1 LPFVY
6 GYYIQFCLR
15 GYEIILLFF
24 KKLDR
29 IYLNYIDDLGIDRM
43 KIKNIEIEN
52 FRLLDKIEINLEDIT
67 TAVVGKNNSG
77 KTSFSEIFNIFMN
90 SRKFEFEDFSI
101 NSHQNFYDSFL
112 TFTQINYENKEEK
125 VLELIKSIPKIKLL
139 LDVAYSEEDIWTN
152 IKPFI
157 SSLNERSSIKIIF
170 EYTPRNTEKFFQTI
184 KSAIDKSDSDLLDEI
199 KIIFSSHYKT
209 VIKPYSES
217 ENMDEVNFSDVEK
230 LLQCHF
236 IEAQRDLEDSKSS
249 NTKLSSI
256 FQKEYDHRTK
266 NEDNSSDELIE
277 VTDNANEEIEEK
289 LNIFFK
295 DFVDSFKEFGFPGI
309 DNERLELQSNIVV
322 ENLFKN
328 NVRLVYNH
336 NDNILPEKYNGLG
349 YKNLMYI
356 ISKILSFEILHQ
368 DKKCD
373 LNLLFIE
380 EPEAHM
386 HPQMQRVFIE
396 NITNFLREKNFNV
409 QVIISTHSSHILTNA
424 EFESIRYFSKNRYS
438 TCVKDLKKFS
448 NELSEPAILNFLKQY
463 LTLDK
468 SELFFADKAILF
480 EGVVER
486 LMMPIFINKLDSQSE
501 TKLSEQYISYIEVG
515 GAYMNK
521 FKELLKFLDI
531 KTLIITDID
540 SIDVNNARKKVEIT
554 EDTTLE
560 TSNVCLKQ
568 WLPQKEKIQDLL
580 IASEDEKIDGRI
592 RVAYQTKLNETNIKC
607 GRSFEEA
614 FILDN
619 LQYVFDNKEQL
630 LSIKNKLLKYTT
642 TEVIKQKSYD
652 IAKSIKKT
660 DFAFDLL
667 SNQDNFDV
675 PNYIKEGL
683 VWLSQH

>member
-1 LPFVY
+1 
-6 GYYIQFCLR
+6 
-15 GYEIILLFF
+15 
-24 KKLDR
+24 
-29 IYLNYIDDLGIDRM
+29 M
-43 KIKNIEIEN
+43 KITNIKIKN
-52 FRLLDKIEINLEDIT
+52 FRLLDNIEINLEDIT

-101 NSHQNFYDSFL
+101 NSHQKFQDAYKIYL
-112 TFTQINYENKEEK
+112 AINDENRDEK
-125 VLELIKSIPKIKLL
+125 GLELIEATPKIQLL
-139 LDVAYSEEDIWTN
+139 LDITYAEEDTWTN

-157 SSLNERSSIKIIF
+157 SSLEENDTIKVLF
-170 EYTPRNTEKFFQTI
+170 EYTPKNTEKFFQTI
-184 KSAIDKSDSDLLDEI
+184 KNAIDKNSNDLLDEI

-217 ENMDEVNFSDVEK
+217 ENMDEVDFSDVEK

-277 VTDNANEEIEEK
+277 VTDTANEEIEKK

-368 DKKCD
+368 NNKCD

-396 NITNFLREKNFNV
+396 NITNFLRIKNFNV
-409 QVIISTHSSHILTNA
+409 QVIITTHSSHILTNA
-424 EFESIRYFSKNRYS
+424 EFESIRYFSKNSYS
-438 TCVKDLKKFS
+438 SVVKDLKKFS
-448 NELSEPAILNFLKQY
+448 DDLNELQTLEFLKQY

-486 LMMPIFINKLDSQSE
+486 LMMPIFINKLDSQNG
-501 TKLSEQYISYIEVG
+501 TKLSEQYISYIKID

-521 FKELLKFLDI
+521 FKELLEFLDI

-540 SIDVNNARKKVEIT
+540 SININDSRKKVEIT
-554 EDTTLE
+554 DDITLE

-568 WLPQKEKIQDLL
+568 WLPKKDKIQDLL
-580 IASEDEKIDGRI
+580 NASDDEKIDNKI
-592 RVAYQTKLNETNIKC
+592 RVAYQTKLNEDDLKC

-619 LQYVFDNKEQL
+619 LQYVLNEKEQL
-630 LSIKNKLLKYTT
+630 LSIKNKLSIYTT
-642 TEVIKQKSYD
+642 TEEIKLNSYN

-667 SNQDNFDV
+667 SNQNNFDV

>member
-1 LPFVY
+1 
-6 GYYIQFCLR
+6 
-15 GYEIILLFF
+15 
-24 KKLDR
+24 
-29 IYLNYIDDLGIDRM
+29 M
-43 KIKNIEIEN
+43 KITNIKIEN
-52 FRLLDKIEINLEDIT
+52 FRLLDNIEINLEDIT

-101 NSHQNFYDSFL
+101 NSHQKFYDSFFI
-112 TFTQINYENKEEK
+112 FTQINGENKEEK
-125 VLELIKSIPKIKLL
+125 ILELIESIPKIKLL
-139 LDVAYSEEDIWTN
+139 LNVTYSEDDTWTN

-157 SSLNERSSIKIIF
+157 SSLEDNNAIKIIF
-170 EYTPRNTEKFFQTI
+170 EYSPKNTEKFLQTI
-184 KSAIDKSDSDLLDEI
+184 KNAIDKNSSNLLDEI
-199 KIIFSSHYKT
+199 KIIFSSQYKT
-209 VIKPYSES
+209 IIKPYSES
-217 ENMDEVNFSDVEK
+217 ENMDEVDFSDVEK

-256 FQKEYDHRTK
+256 FQKEYDHKTR
-266 NEDNSSDELIE
+266 NEDNSSEELIE
-277 VTDNANEEIEEK
+277 VTGTANKEIEKK
-289 LNIFFK
+289 LNKFFE

-309 DNERLELQSNIVV
+309 DNEKLELQSNIVV

-336 NDNILPEKYNGLG
+336 DDNILPEKYNGLG
-349 YKNLMYI
+349 YKNLIYI

-368 DKKCD
+368 DKKSD

-396 NITNFLREKNFNV
+396 KITRFLKEKNFNV
-409 QVIISTHSSHILTNA
+409 QVIITTHSSHLLTNA
-424 EFESIRYFSKNRYS
+424 KFESIRYFSKNTYS
-438 TCVKDLKKFS
+438 STVKDLKKFS
-448 NELSEPAILNFLKQY
+448 NELSEQQTLEFLKQY

-486 LMMPIFINKLDSQSE
+486 LMMPIFINKMDSQNRI
-501 TKLSEQYISYIEVG
+501 KLAEQYISYIEVG
-515 GAYMNK
+515 GRYMNK
-521 FKELLKFLDI
+521 FKELLKFLEI
-531 KTLIITDID
+531 ETLIITDID
-540 SIDVNNARKKVEIT
+540 SVEKKEIT
-554 EDTTLE
+554 NKKGKQQTTYSKCEIIDSSELN
-560 TSNVCLKQ
+560 TSNECLKN
-568 WLPQKEKIQDLL
+568 WLPRKEKIQDLL
-580 IASEDEKIDGRI
+580 NANNDEKIDDKI
-592 RVAYQTKLNETNIKC
+592 RVAYQTKLEEEDLKC

-619 LQYVFDNKEQL
+619 LQYVLDKKEQL
-630 LSIKNKLLKYTT
+630 LSIKNKLSPYSTI
-642 TEVIKQKSYD
+642 EEIKDNSYD

-667 SNQDNFDV
+667 SNQDDFDV
-675 PNYIKEGL
+675 PRYIKEGL
-683 VWLSQH
+683 IWLSQQ

>member
-1 LPFVY
+1 
-6 GYYIQFCLR
+6 
-15 GYEIILLFF
+15 
-24 KKLDR
+24 
-29 IYLNYIDDLGIDRM
+29 M
-43 KIKNIEIEN
+43 KITNIQIEN
-52 FRLLDKIEINLEDIT
+52 FRLLDNIEINLEVIT

-77 KTSFSEIFNIFMN
+77 KTSFSEIFNIFMGN
-90 SRKFEFEDFSI
+90 RKFEFEDFSI
-101 NSHQNFYDSFL
+101 NSQQKFYDSFFL
-112 TFTQINYENKEEK
+112 FQQINDDNKEEK
-125 VLELIKSIPKIKLL
+125 LKDLRIAVPKIKLL
-139 LDVAYSEEDIWTN
+139 LEVTYSEEDTWVN

-157 SSLNERSSIKIIF
+157 SSLDESSSIKILF
-170 EYTPRNTEKFFQTI
+170 EYTPKDTEKFFRII
-184 KSAIDKSDSDLLDEI
+184 KDYIEKNNSDLLDEI
-199 KIIFSSHYKT
+199 AKLFSLHYKIT
-209 VIKPYSES
+209 IKPYSEV
-217 ENMDEVNFSDVEK
+217 ENIEEVNFLDVEK

-256 FQKEYDHRTK
+256 FQKEYDYKTK
-266 NEDNSSDELIE
+266 TEDNSSDELTE
-277 VTDNANEEIEEK
+277 VTGKANNEIEKK
-289 LNIFFK
+289 LNEFFK
-295 DFVDSFKEFGFPGI
+295 NFVDSFKKFGFPGI
-309 DNERLELQSNIVV
+309 DNEKLELQSNIVV

-396 NITNFLREKNFNV
+396 NITKFLRAKNFNV
-409 QVIISTHSSHILTNA
+409 QVVITTHSSHILTNA
-424 EFESIRYFSKNRYS
+424 EFESIRYFSKNAYS
-438 TCVKDLKKFS
+438 SSVKDLKKFS
-448 NELSEPAILNFLKQY
+448 SELSEPQTLAFLKQY

-486 LMMPIFINKLDSQSE
+486 LMMPIFINKIDNENE

-515 GAYMNK
+515 GAYMDK
-521 FKELLKFLDI
+521 FKELLAFLNI
-531 KTLIITDID
+531 QTLIITDID
-540 SIDVNNARKKVEIT
+540 AIDINNSRKKVEIT
-554 EDTTLE
+554 NDPTFE
-560 TSNVCLKQ
+560 TSNSCLKK
-568 WLPQKEKIQDLL
+568 WLPQKKKILDLL
-580 IASEDEKIDGRI
+580 NTTIDEKIKNNV
-592 RVAYQTKLNETNIKC
+592 RVAYQTKLDGTDLKC

-619 LQYVFDNKEQL
+619 LQYVLNKKDNL
-630 LSIKNKLLKYTT
+630 ISIKNKLSEYTQI
-642 TEVIKQKSYD
+642 EEIKQNSYE

-683 VWLSQH
+683 LWLSQH

>member
-1 LPFVY
+1 
-6 GYYIQFCLR
+6 
-15 GYEIILLFF
+15 
-24 KKLDR
+24 
-29 IYLNYIDDLGIDRM
+29 M
-43 KIKNIEIEN
+43 KITNIKIEN
-52 FRLLDKIEINLEDIT
+52 FRLLDNIEINLEDIT

-101 NSHQNFYDSFL
+101 NSHQKFQNAYEIYLD
-112 TFTQINYENKEEK
+112 INDENRDEKE
-125 VLELIKSIPKIKLL
+125 LELIRATPKIHLL
-139 LDVAYSEEDIWTN
+139 LEVVYSEDDTWTN

-157 SSLNERSSIKIIF
+157 SSLEESNTIKIIF
-170 EYTPRNTEKFFQTI
+170 EYTPKNTEKFFQTI
-184 KSAIDKSDSDLLDEI
+184 KSAIDKNHSDLLDEI

-209 VIKPYSES
+209 IVKPYSES
-217 ENMDEVNFSDVEK
+217 ENMDEVDFSDVER
-230 LLQCHF
+230 LLQSHF

-256 FQKEYDHRTK
+256 FQKEYDHKTK

-277 VTDNANEEIEEK
+277 VTDTANKEIEEK
-289 LNIFFK
+289 LNEFFK

-336 NDNILPEKYNGLG
+336 DDNILPEKYNGLG

-396 NITNFLREKNFNV
+396 NITNFLRKKNFNV
-409 QVIISTHSSHILTNA
+409 QVVITTHSSHILANA
-424 EFESIRYFSKNRYS
+424 EFESIRYFSKNTYS
-438 TCVKDLKKFS
+438 STVKDLKKFS
-448 NELSEPAILNFLKQY
+448 SELSEPQTLEFLKQY

-486 LMMPIFINKLDSQSE
+486 LMMPIFINKLDSQNG
-501 TKLSEQYISYIEVG
+501 TKLAEQYISFIEVG
-515 GAYMNK
+515 GAYMSK
-521 FKELLKFLDI
+521 FKELLKFLEI

-540 SIDVNNARKKVEIT
+540 SVEKKEVTNKKGNQQVIYSKCEIIDSSELN
-554 EDTTLE
+554 
-560 TSNVCLKQ
+560 TSNECLKN
-568 WLPQKEKIQDLL
+568 WLPRKEKIQDLL
-580 IASEDEKIDGRI
+580 NANDDEKIDGKI
-592 RVAYQTKLNETNIKC
+592 RVAYQTKLDENNLKC

-619 LQYVFDNKEQL
+619 LQYVLDKKEQL
-630 LSIKNKLLKYTT
+630 LSIKNKLSPYSK
-642 TEVIKQKSYD
+642 TEEIKQNSYN

-667 SNQDNFDV
+667 SHQDNFAI
-675 PNYIKEGL
+675 PRYIREGL
-683 VWLSQH
+683 QWLSQH

>member
-1 LPFVY
+1 
-6 GYYIQFCLR
+6 
-15 GYEIILLFF
+15 
-24 KKLDR
+24 
-29 IYLNYIDDLGIDRM
+29 M
-43 KIKNIEIEN
+43 KITNIKIEN
-52 FRLLDKIEINLEDIT
+52 FRLLDSMEINLEEIT

-77 KTSFSEIFNIFMN
+77 KTSFSEIFNIFTS

-101 NSHQNFYDSFL
+101 NSQQKFYDSFFL
-112 TFTQINYENKEEK
+112 FQQINDENREEK
-125 VLELIKSIPKIKLL
+125 LKNLRASVPKIKLL
-139 LDVAYSEEDIWTN
+139 LEVTYSEEDTWVN

-157 SSLNERSSIKIIF
+157 SSLDESNSIKILF
-170 EYTPRNTEKFFQTI
+170 EYTPKNTEKFFRII
-184 KSAIDKSDSDLLDEI
+184 KDDIEENHTDLLDEVT
-199 KIIFSSHYKT
+199 KLFSLHYKT
-209 VIKPYSES
+209 TIKPYSEA
-217 ENMDEVNFSDVEK
+217 ENIDEVDFSDVEK

-256 FQKEYDHRTK
+256 FQKEYDHKTK
-266 NEDNSSDELIE
+266 TEDNSSDELTK
-277 VTDNANEEIEEK
+277 VTDNANDEIEKK
-289 LNIFFK
+289 LNEFFK

-309 DNERLELQSNIVV
+309 DNERLELQSNIIV

-336 NDNILPEKYNGLG
+336 DDNILPEKYNGLG

-396 NITNFLREKNFNV
+396 NITNFLRTKNFNV
-409 QVIISTHSSHILTNA
+409 QVIITTHSSHILTNA
-424 EFESIRYFSKNRYS
+424 EFESIRYFSKNAYS
-438 TCVKDLKKFS
+438 SNVKDLKKFS
-448 NELSEPAILNFLKQY
+448 NELSEPQTLEFLKQY

-486 LMMPIFINKLDSQSE
+486 LMMPIFINKLDRQDE

-521 FKELLKFLDI
+521 FKDLLKFLDI

-540 SIDVNNARKKVEIT
+540 SIDVNDSRKKVGIT
-554 EDTTLE
+554 DDITLE
-560 TSNVCLKQ
+560 TSNVCLKN
-568 WLPQKEKIQDLL
+568 WLPRKEKIQDLL
-580 IASEDEKIDGRI
+580 NANDDEKIDDKI
-592 RVAYQTKLNETNIKC
+592 RVAYQTKLDGEDLKC

-619 LQYVFDNKEQL
+619 LQYVLDKKGQL
-630 LSIKNKLLKYTT
+630 LSIQNRLSAYSTI
-642 TEVIKQKSYD
+642 EEIKQNSYD

-667 SNQDNFDV
+667 INRENFDV
-675 PNYIKEGL
+675 PRYIKEGL

>member
-1 LPFVY
+1 
-6 GYYIQFCLR
+6 
-15 GYEIILLFF
+15 
-24 KKLDR
+24 
-29 IYLNYIDDLGIDRM
+29 M
-43 KIKNIEIEN
+43 KITSIKIEN
-52 FRLLDKIEINLEDIT
+52 FRLLDNIEINLEDIT

-101 NSHQNFYDSFL
+101 NSHQKFKDAYEIYL
-112 TFTQINYENKEEK
+112 AINDENRDEK
-125 VLELIKSIPKIKLL
+125 GLELIKATPKIQLL
-139 LDVAYSEEDIWTN
+139 LDVTYLEEDTWTN

-157 SSLNERSSIKIIF
+157 SSLEENDTIKVLF
-170 EYTPRNTEKFFQTI
+170 EHTPKNTEKFFQII
-184 KSAIDKSDSDLLDEI
+184 KSAMDKNSSALLDEI
-199 KIIFSSHYKT
+199 KILFSSHYKT
-209 VIKPYSES
+209 VIRPYSES
-217 ENMDEVNFSDVEK
+217 ENMDEVDFSDVEK

-256 FQKEYDHRTK
+256 FQKEYDYRTK

-277 VTDNANEEIEEK
+277 VTDTANEEIEEK

-336 NDNILPEKYNGLG
+336 DDNILPEKYNGLG

-396 NITNFLREKNFNV
+396 NITNFLRTKNFNV
-409 QVIISTHSSHILTNA
+409 QVVITTHSSHILTNT
-424 EFESIRYFSKNRYS
+424 EFESIRYFSKNSYS
-438 TCVKDLKKFS
+438 STIKDLKKFS
-448 NELSEPAILNFLKQY
+448 NDLTDPQVLEFLKQY

-486 LMMPIFINKLDSQSE
+486 LLMPVFIKKLDIQSG
-501 TKLSEQYISYIEVG
+501 TNLSEQYISYIEIG

-521 FKELLKFLDI
+521 FKELLEFLDI

-540 SIDVNNARKKVEIT
+540 SIDVNNSRKKVEIT
-554 EDTTLE
+554 DNATLE

-568 WLPQKEKIQDLL
+568 WLPQQEKIQDLL
-580 IASEDEKIDGRI
+580 GASNDEKIDNKI
-592 RVAYQTKLNETNIKC
+592 RVAYQTKLDEEALKC

-614 FILDN
+614 FVLDN
-619 LQYVFDNKEQL
+619 LEYVLDKKEQL
-630 LSIKNKLLKYTT
+630 LSMKNKLSTYSTI
-642 TEVIKQKSYD
+642 EEIKQNSYD

-683 VWLSQH
+683 LWLSQH